1 MNRLTVFILTMF
13 FGLTLLGTE
22 SLADHHENPCNPCAS
37 AETANPGNPCN
48 PCAANPCNPC
58 AANPCNPCAA
68 NPCNPCAANPCNP
81 CAANPCNPCAANP
94 CNPCAAKTHFTIG
107 DDRNVFSFESKAPL
121 ETIVGRTSKVTGK
134 ISVNPSDISS
144 SAMAEF
150 VIHLASITTG
160 IGLRDQHMR
169 EGYLETDKYPT
180 ATLTL
185 DKLTKVSKNK
195 LEDMQTVRVEADA
208 TLELHG
214 VKRRVTLK
222 DVKVTFF
229 KESEDTQ
236 ALLPGNLL
244 RIEGG
249 FTVRLGD
256 YNLKRPQVAFLK
268 VSEDIKISVSLFGS
282 SGVAGNNPCNPCA
295 ANPCNPCAGNPCNPC
310 AANPCNP
317 CAGNPCNPCAAN
329 PCNPCAGNPCNPCAA
344 NPCNPCAAN
353 PCNPSNPCNP

>member
-13 FGLTLLGTE
+13 LGLTLFGTV
-22 SLADHHENPCNPCAS
+22 SLAGHHENPCNPCAS
-37 AETANPGNPCN
+37 EES
-48 PCAANPCNPC
+48 
-58 AANPCNPCAA
+58 ANPCNPCAA

-121 ETIVGRTSKVTGK
+121 ETIIGRTSKVTGK

-144 SAMAEF
+144 GAMAEF
-150 VIHLASITTG
+150 VVHLASITTG

-169 EGYLETDKYPT
+169 EGYLETDMYPT

-195 LEDMQTVRVEADA
+195 LEDMQAVRVDADA

-214 VKRRVTLK
+214 VKRRVILK

-249 FTVRLGD
+249 FTVKLGD

-282 SGVAGNNPCNPCA
+282 SGAGGNNPCNPCNPCA

-353 PCNPSNPCNP
+353 PCNPCNP

>member
-13 FGLTLLGTE
+13 LGLTLLGTV
-22 SLADHHENPCNPCAS
+22 SLAEHHENPCNPCAS
-37 AETANPGNPCN
+37 EET
-48 PCAANPCNPC
+48 
-58 AANPCNPCAA
+58 ANPCNPCAA

-94 CNPCAAKTHFTIG
+94 CNPCAAKMHFTIG
-107 DDRNVFSFESKAPL
+107 DDRNVFDFESKAPL
-121 ETIVGRTSKVTGK
+121 ETIIGRTNKVTGQV
-134 ISVNPSDISS
+134 SVNPMDISS
-144 SAMAEF
+144 GAMAKFE
-150 VIHLASITTG
+150 VDLASITTG

-185 DKLTKVSKNK
+185 DKLTKVSQNK
-195 LEDMQTVRVEADA
+195 LEDMQTVRVDADA

-214 VKRRVTLK
+214 VKRRAVLK
-222 DVKVTFF
+222 GLKLTFF
-229 KESEDTQ
+229 KESEDTK

-249 FTVRLGD
+249 FTVKLGD
-256 YNLKRPQVAFLK
+256 HNIKRPQVAFLK
-268 VSEDIKISVSLFGS
+268 VSEDIKINVGLYGS
-282 SGVAGNNPCNPCA
+282 SGAEVNNPCNPCNPCAANPCNPCA

-353 PCNPSNPCNP
+353 PCNPCNPCNP